1 MIDAIPE
8 GYTTLPAAVTLL
20 AATIAEVDV
29 ARTRPMRR
37 LFDALGFLLPEIPSN
52 GNSADDPFEFDF
64 TRSS

>member
-29 ARTRPMRR
+29 AGQGLCDDCSMLWDFCFPRYR
-37 LFDALGFLLPEIPSN
+37 L
-52 GNSADDPFEFDF
+52 
-64 TRSS
+64 RQ

>member
-29 ARTRPMRR
+29 ARTRPRRR
-37 LFDALGFLLPEIPSN
+37 LFDALGFLLPETPSN
-52 GNSADDPFEFDF
+52 DNSADDPLGAQG
-64 TRSS
+64 

>member
-37 LFDALGFLLPEIPSN
+37 QFDASGFLLPETPSN
-52 GNSADDPFEFDF
+52 DNSADDPLARDS
-64 TRSS
+64 RIV